1 MGYMNCQT
9 FTISSCFARPM
20 LSSAILSR
28 DILALAVL
36 RHEKRDEISRRW
48 QSWRFDDAT
57 RYLVVGSQRVNNYF
71 VKLLISYHSC

>member
-20 LSSAILSR
+20 LSSAILTYSWR
-28 DILALAVL
+28 DISALAVL

-57 RYLVVGSQRVNNYF
+57 RYLVVGSQRVKSGNA
-71 VKLLISYHSC
+71 

>member
-28 DILALAVL
+28 KVG
-36 RHEKRDEISRRW
+36 EISRRW
-48 QSWRFDDAT
+48 QFCDMKNAT
-57 RYLVVGSQRVNNYF
+57 RYLVIGNLGVLMTRRDILGLA
-71 VKLLISYHSC
+71 VKGLIILL